1 MNKHQSEINSITKTI
16 TQLESLKQKLE
27 FEGSF
32 LNSVVKAGRGTWVIY
47 NNTNSYYQF
56 NHFDGRVNR
65 VSLERHKNPLIIGVL
80 DFEKN
85 FRLAT
90 PSEAQQHETYLA
102 STGKPKMT
110 LDVPNAST
118 KKVYRLKPK
127 YKGNEDALAVLAGV
141 TSFPTTFEEGSSI
154 ETKLRASGVI
164 GWFEAEQTSVPTP
177 TTIDPFKCEFYMVTC
192 RGIHGSKI
200 RHTTYDD
207 AITEAKRIA
216 KKEDHPAWVV
226 GVLAKINP

>member
-16 TQLESLKQKLE
+16 AQLESLKQKLE

-32 LNSVVKAGRGTWVIY
+32 LKSVIQAGKGTWVIFKKS
-47 NNTNSYYQF
+47 NSYYQF
-56 NHFDGRVNR
+56 SHFDGKSNHVH
-65 VSLERHKNPLIIGVL
+65 LERHKNRAVIGSL
-80 DFEKN
+80 DFENN

-102 STGKPKMT
+102 STGKPKMS
-110 LDVPNAST
+110 LDVHNAST

-164 GWFEAEQTSVPTP
+164 GWFDLEETSIPTP

-192 RGIHGSKI
+192 RGINGTKK
-200 RHTTYDD
+200 RHTSYDD
-207 AITEAKRIA
+207 AIKEAKRIA

-226 GVLAKINP
+226 GVVAKINP